1 LAYDDGT
8 AEQVYGILGN
18 EALLAY
24 EFNLNVTDTLKA
36 IQIQFAHM
44 NVDAT
49 KYLFDLLV
57 WQNIDIPNGTTDKII
72 QRETFL
78 KPIYI
83 DSLNGW
89 ATYALD
95 TAQIVPSGKFYI
107 GIKHLQSAYLN
118 FGFDVNNDA
127 HTQIY
132 YNTGLG
138 WFQSILNGA
147 LLMRPLFDACVPFGT
162 AINNVSANEIIN
174 YKVYP
179 NPASQHIIFETDI
192 HKIDELKIYDVVGK
206 QVLSIFNTYQSS
218 KINIDIETLNS
229 GLYIINALNYTTGK
243 SITTKFI
250 KE

>member
-1 LAYDDGT
+1 
-8 AEQVYGILGN
+8 
-18 EALLAY
+18 
-24 EFNLNVTDTLKA
+24 
-36 IQIQFAHM
+36 
-44 NVDAT
+44 
-49 KYLFDLLV
+49 LV
-57 WQNIDIPNGTTDKII
+57 WQSIDIPNGLSDKVI

-78 KPIYI
+78 KPIYV

-95 TAQIVPSGKFYI
+95 TAQILPSGKFYI

-127 HTQIY
+127 HTKLY

-138 WFQSILNGA
+138 WYQSILTGS
-147 LLMRPLFDACVPFGT
+147 LLMRPLFDACVPLGT
-162 AINNVSANEIIN
+162 AINDVIANEIIN

-179 NPASQHIIFETDI
+179 NPASQNIIFETDVNKVDEI
-192 HKIDELKIYDVVGK
+192 KIFDVVGK
-206 QVLSIFNTYQSS
+206 QVLSILNTNQSS
-218 KINIDIETLNS
+218 KISIDVAQLNS
-229 GLYIINALNYTTGK
+229 GLYLINALNYTTGK